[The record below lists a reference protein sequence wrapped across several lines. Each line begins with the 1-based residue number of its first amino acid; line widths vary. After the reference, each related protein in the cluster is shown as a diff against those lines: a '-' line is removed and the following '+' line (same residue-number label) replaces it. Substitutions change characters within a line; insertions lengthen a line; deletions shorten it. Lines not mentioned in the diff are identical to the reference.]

1 MVRKIVIPQSTK
13 YVLQIPPEYLRKKV
27 EILVLPFDIEDKPE
41 EKPQETTLQ
50 LTTFRCGGKLR
61 DFTRGDAYH
70 ERI

>member
-1 MVRKIVIPQSTK
+1 MVRKIVIPQSTQ
-13 YVLQIPPEYLRKKV
+13 YMRQIPRNIFRKRW
-27 EILVLPFDIEDKPE
+27 FDIEDKPE
-41 EKPQETTLQ
+41 ETTLQ